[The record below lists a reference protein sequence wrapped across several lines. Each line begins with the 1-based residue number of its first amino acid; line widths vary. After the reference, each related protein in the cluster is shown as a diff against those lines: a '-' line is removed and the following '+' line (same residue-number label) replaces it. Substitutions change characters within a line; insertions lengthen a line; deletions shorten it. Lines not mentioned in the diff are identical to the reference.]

1 MMNRVCTGG
10 AELVKLSIKN
20 YNYQLSMINYLYRLI
35 LCLFGCFIFLFFHS
49 FLGSSPSLGAD
60 KIVVRYGLFDQSL
73 PVADIRKYAET
84 KKVSSDLQSFLGY
97 LKPKQQAQFQEA
109 LQVKKS
115 LDIVALNKLVDSPI
129 GKLLLSGA
137 SRAIARRDQAGV
149 PALQAALLIGAKSP
163 EGLSILSFLEAYP
176 SDRLVIDVPAVLDL
190 LSKSKLLFTSFDFE
204 PVPKDNLSSS
214 PLWQL
219 ELQYQ
224 VFAIEGKKFS
234 GCLFGDSISA
244 QIGNTLGQGNFN
256 FGINGLSSISL
267 VEQLQRLTP
276 TKVKCEKTIIAV
288 GGNDALYQLTDEEF
302 SKSLKEAIALV
313 RTSGTKQIFL
323 IPAFYSTVAASK
335 DPTLAAPLAK
345 VQQINAVINQVAA
358 SENVPVVAE
367 GVAPLYENNVLK
379 DNLTTDGEHLN
390 AEGLKIYRQALLNI
404 LGK

>member
-1 MMNRVCTGG
+1 
-10 AELVKLSIKN
+10 
-20 YNYQLSMINYLYRLI
+20 MINYLYRLL
-35 LCLFGCFIFLFFHS
+35 LCVSGCLIFLTFHS
-49 FLGSSPSLGAD
+49 FLGSSPSFAAE
-60 KIVVRYGLFDQSL
+60 KIVVRYGIFDQSV

-97 LKPKQQAQFQEA
+97 LKPKQQQQFQEA

-115 LDIVALNKLVDSPI
+115 LDIVALNKLVDSQI
-129 GKLLLSGA
+129 GKLFLFGA

-149 PALQAALLIGAKSP
+149 PALRSALLIGAKAP
-163 EGLSILSFLEAYP
+163 EGLSILSFLSAYP

-190 LSKSKLLFTSFDFE
+190 LSKSKLFFASSDAT
-204 PVPKDNLSSS
+204 PKDNLGSS

-224 VFAIEGKKFS
+224 VFATENKQFS
-234 GCLFGDSISA
+234 GCLFGDSISY
-244 QIGNTLGQGNFN
+244 QIGNTLGEGNFN
-256 FGINGLSSISL
+256 FAFNGVSSISL
-267 VEQLQRLTP
+267 VQQLQRLIP

-288 GGNDALYQLTDEEF
+288 GGNDALYQLSDEEF
-302 SKSLKEAIALV
+302 SKNLKEAIALV
-313 RTSGTKQIFL
+313 KTSGTKQIFL

-335 DPTLAAPLAK
+335 DPSLAAPLAK
-345 VQQINAVINQVAA
+345 VEQINVVMNQVAA

-367 GVAPLYENNVLK
+367 GIAPLYENNVLK
-379 DNLTTDGEHLN
+379 DNFTTDGDHLN

>member
-1 MMNRVCTGG
+1 
-10 AELVKLSIKN
+10 
-20 YNYQLSMINYLYRLI
+20 MINYLYRLL
-35 LCLFGCFIFLFFHS
+35 LCVFGCFIFLVFHS

-97 LKPKQQAQFQEA
+97 LKPKQQQQFQQA
-109 LQVKKS
+109 LQVKKP

-137 SRAIARRDQAGV
+137 SRAIARDDKAGI
-149 PALQAALLIGAKSP
+149 PALRAALLIGAKSP

-176 SDRLVIDVPAVLDL
+176 SDRLVIDVPSTLDL
-190 LSKSKLLFTSFDFE
+190 LSKSKLFLASSNATQ
-204 PVPKDNLSSS
+204 KDNLGSS

-224 VFAIEGKKFS
+224 VFASEGKKFS

-244 QIGNTLGQGNFN
+244 QLGNSLGEGNFN
-256 FGINGLSSISL
+256 FAFNGVSSISL
-267 VEQLQRLTP
+267 VQQLQRLTP

-288 GGNDALYQLTDEEF
+288 GANDALYQLTDEEF

-313 RTSGTKQIFL
+313 RTSGTKEIFL

-335 DPTLAAPLAK
+335 DPSVAAPLAK
-345 VQQINAVINQVAA
+345 VEQINAVMNQVAA

-367 GVAPLYENNVLK
+367 GIAPLYENNVLK
-379 DNLTTDGEHLN
+379 DNLTTDGDHLN

>member
-1 MMNRVCTGG
+1 
-10 AELVKLSIKN
+10 
-20 YNYQLSMINYLYRLI
+20 MINYLYRL
-35 LCLFGCFIFLFFHS
+35 LLSVSGCFIFLVFHS

-97 LKPKQQAQFQEA
+97 LKPKQQQQFQQA
-109 LQVKKS
+109 LQVKKP

-137 SRAIARRDQAGV
+137 SKTIARRDKAGI
-149 PALQAALLIGAKSP
+149 PALRSALLIGAKSP

-176 SDRLVIDVPAVLDL
+176 SNRLVIDVPSTLDL
-190 LSKSKLLFTSFDFE
+190 LSKSKLFLGSSNATQ
-204 PVPKDNLSSS
+204 KDNLGSS

-224 VFAIEGKKFS
+224 VFATEGKQFS

-244 QIGNTLGQGNFN
+244 QLGNTLGEGNFN
-256 FGINGLSSISL
+256 FAFNGVSSISL
-267 VEQLQRLTP
+267 VQQLQRLTP

-288 GGNDALYQLTDEEF
+288 GANDALYQLSDEEF
-302 SKSLKEAIALV
+302 SKNLKEAIALV

-323 IPAFYSTVAASK
+323 IPAFYSTLAASQ

-345 VQQINAVINQVAA
+345 VEQINAVMNQVAA

-379 DNLTTDGEHLN
+379 ENFTTDGDHLN

>member
-1 MMNRVCTGG
+1 
-10 AELVKLSIKN
+10 
-20 YNYQLSMINYLYRLI
+20 MINYLYRLL
-35 LCLFGCFIFLFFHS
+35 LCISGCLIFLIFHS
-49 FLGSSPSLGAD
+49 FIGSSPSLAAE
-60 KIVVRYGLFDQSL
+60 KIVFRYGIFAQSL

-97 LKPKQQAQFQEA
+97 LKPKQQQKFQEA

-115 LDIVALNKLVDSPI
+115 LDIVALNKLVDSEI
-129 GKLLLSGA
+129 GKLFLFGA
-137 SRAIARRDQAGV
+137 SRAIARRDRAGV
-149 PALQAALLIGAKSP
+149 PALRSALLLGAKSS
-163 EGLSILSFLEAYP
+163 EGLSILSFLESYP
-176 SDRLVIDVPAVLDL
+176 SNKLVIDVPATLDL
-190 LSKSKLLFTSFDFE
+190 VSKSKSFFTSDD
-204 PVPKDNLSSS
+204 PTPKDNLSSS
-214 PLWQL
+214 LFWQL

-224 VFAIEGKKFS
+224 VYASEGKQFS

-244 QIGNTLGQGNFN
+244 QIGDTLGEGNFN

-267 VEQLQRLTP
+267 VQQLQRLIP

-288 GGNDALYQLTDEEF
+288 GGNDAWYQLSDEDF
-302 SKSLKEAIALV
+302 RKKLLEAIALV

-335 DPTLAAPLAK
+335 DPSLAAPLPK
-345 VQQINAVINQVAA
+345 VEQINAVINQVAA

-367 GVAPLYENNVLK
+367 GIAPLYENNVLK
-379 DNLTTDGEHLN
+379 DNFTTDGDHLN

>member
-1 MMNRVCTGG
+1 M
-10 AELVKLSIKN
+10 IK
-20 YNYQLSMINYLYRLI
+20 YLYRPL
-35 LCLFGCFIFLFFHS
+35 LCLSGCLIFLIFHS
-49 FLGSSPSLGAD
+49 FLGSSPSFAAE
-60 KIVVRYGLFDQSL
+60 KIVVRYGIFDQSL

-115 LDIVALNKLVDSPI
+115 LDIVALNKLIDSQI
-129 GKLLLSGA
+129 GKLFLFGA
-137 SRAIARRDQAGV
+137 SKAIARRDQAGV
-149 PALQAALLIGAKSP
+149 PALRSALLIGAKSP
-163 EGLSILSFLEAYP
+163 EGLSILTFLEAYP

-190 LSKSKLLFTSFDFE
+190 LSKSKVFFASSNAT
-204 PVPKDNLSSS
+204 PKDNLSSS

-224 VFAIEGKKFS
+224 VFATEGKQFS

-244 QIGNTLGQGNFN
+244 QIGNTLGEGNFN
-256 FGINGLSSISL
+256 FAFNGVSSISL
-267 VEQLQRLTP
+267 VQQLQRLTP

-288 GGNDALYQLTDEEF
+288 GGNDALYQLSDEEF
-302 SKSLKEAIALV
+302 SNKLKEAIALV

-335 DPTLAAPLAK
+335 DPTLSAPLAK
-345 VQQINAVINQVAA
+345 VEQINAAINQVAA

-367 GVAPLYENNVLK
+367 GIAPLYENNVLK
-379 DNLTTDGEHLN
+379 DNLTTDGDHLN

>member
-1 MMNRVCTGG
+1 M
-10 AELVKLSIKN
+10 IK
-20 YNYQLSMINYLYRLI
+20 YLYRPL
-35 LCLFGCFIFLFFHS
+35 LCVSGCLIFLTLHS
-49 FLGSSPSLGAD
+49 FLGSSPSFAAE

-84 KKVSSDLQSFLGY
+84 KKASSDLQSFLGY
-97 LKPKQQAQFQEA
+97 LKPKQQKQFQEA

-129 GKLLLSGA
+129 GKLFLSGA
-137 SRAIARRDQAGV
+137 SRAIARKDRAGV
-149 PALQAALLIGAKSP
+149 PALQAALLLGTKSP

-190 LSKSKLLFTSFDFE
+190 LSKSKLLFTSFDFDT
-204 PVPKDNLSSS
+204 VTKDNLSSS
-214 PLWQL
+214 PFWQL

-224 VFAIEGKKFS
+224 VFAIEGKQFS

-244 QIGNTLGQGNFN
+244 QLGSTLGQGNFN

-288 GGNDALYQLTDEEF
+288 GGNDALYELTDEEF

-335 DPTLAAPLAK
+335 DPSLAAPLPK
-345 VQQINAVINQVAA
+345 VEQINAVMNQVAA
-358 SENVPVVAE
+358 SENVPVVAQ

-379 DNLTTDGEHLN
+379 DNFTTDGDHLN

>member
-1 MMNRVCTGG
+1 
-10 AELVKLSIKN
+10 
-20 YNYQLSMINYLYRLI
+20 MINYIYRLL
-35 LCLFGCFIFLFFHS
+35 LCVSGCFIFLVFHS

-97 LKPKQQAQFQEA
+97 LKPKQQQQFQQA
-109 LQVKKS
+109 LQVKKP

-137 SRAIARRDQAGV
+137 SKTIARRDKAGI
-149 PALQAALLIGAKSP
+149 PALRAALLIGAKSP

-176 SDRLVIDVPAVLDL
+176 SNRLVIDVPSTLDL
-190 LSKSKLLFTSFDFE
+190 LSKSKLFFASSNAT
-204 PVPKDNLSSS
+204 PKDNLGSS

-224 VFAIEGKKFS
+224 VFATEGKQFS

-244 QIGNTLGQGNFN
+244 QIGNTLGEGNFN
-256 FGINGLSSISL
+256 FAFNGVSSISL
-267 VEQLQRLTP
+267 VQQLQRLTP

-288 GGNDALYQLTDEEF
+288 GANDALYQLSDEEF
-302 SKSLKEAIALV
+302 SKNLKEAIALV

-335 DPTLAAPLAK
+335 DPSVAAPLAK
-345 VQQINAVINQVAA
+345 VEQINAVMNQVAA

-379 DNLTTDGEHLN
+379 DNFTTDGDHLN

>member
-1 MMNRVCTGG
+1 
-10 AELVKLSIKN
+10 
-20 YNYQLSMINYLYRLI
+20 
-35 LCLFGCFIFLFFHS
+35 
-49 FLGSSPSLGAD
+49 
-60 KIVVRYGLFDQSL
+60 
-73 PVADIRKYAET
+73 T

-97 LKPKQQAQFQEA
+97 LKPKQQQQFQQA
-109 LQVKKS
+109 LQVKKP

-137 SRAIARRDQAGV
+137 SRAIARDDKAGI
-149 PALQAALLIGAKSP
+149 PALRAALLIGAKSP

-176 SDRLVIDVPAVLDL
+176 SDRLVIDVPSTLDL
-190 LSKSKLLFTSFDFE
+190 LSKSKLFLASSNATQ
-204 PVPKDNLSSS
+204 KDNLGSS

-224 VFAIEGKKFS
+224 VFASEGKKFS

-244 QIGNTLGQGNFN
+244 QLGNSLGEGNFN
-256 FGINGLSSISL
+256 FAFIGVSSISL
-267 VEQLQRLTP
+267 VQQLQRLTP

-288 GGNDALYQLTDEEF
+288 GANDALYQLTDEEF

-313 RTSGTKQIFL
+313 RTSGTKEIFL

-335 DPTLAAPLAK
+335 DPSVAAPLAK
-345 VQQINAVINQVAA
+345 VEQINAVMNQVAA

-367 GVAPLYENNVLK
+367 GIAPLYENNVLK
-379 DNLTTDGEHLN
+379 DNFTTDGDHLN